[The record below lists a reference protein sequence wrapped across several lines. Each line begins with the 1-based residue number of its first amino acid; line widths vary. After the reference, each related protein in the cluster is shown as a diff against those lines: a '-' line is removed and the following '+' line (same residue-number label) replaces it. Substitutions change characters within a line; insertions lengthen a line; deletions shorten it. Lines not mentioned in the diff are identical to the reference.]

1 MPTTPPQPAPI
12 RAGSPP
18 GPQGWGFVRLLPQLT
33 RDPLGAFTHIARTYG
48 PLVYLHLG
56 DVETYLVNHPDLVR
70 HVLRDRATTYTRGK
84 LLDDLRP
91 LIGQGLFTSEG
102 DLWKQQR
109 RLVGHAFRTEY
120 DAAVGAALRTELDAL
135 LSTWQDGEV
144 VDVQAAMKRLLL
156 RVMTRTMFAPAWQ
169 IDADAMIADLDIVL
183 QHASL
188 ANNFLR
194 RVWNGTPGLR
204 RLRPPGTARATA
216 ALARIDTIT
225 YDVIERATLHDTP
238 NGDDPRALAPA
249 PLLRLLLDAEAQ
261 GMLDRKQ
268 IRDELN
274 TFLFAGFDT
283 TAGALSTAWM
293 SLGTHANV
301 RARMDAELDAAL
313 GDRTPTLA
321 DLRALPYTEAVL
333 HETLRLYPPAWAYHR
348 IALEDDVMP
357 DGSDTDDGETDDS
370 ETDDGETDDGA
381 GWHVPTRAHVMLCP
395 YALHRHP
402 DFWDRPDAFDPTRF
416 LKADGTPDA
425 FVGLHYAPFGFG
437 RHICIG
443 RRHALLQAH
452 LVLATL
458 GQRLH
463 LDPTW
468 SEPPRLDAGIILKA
482 KGGLPMRVAVRR

>member
-1 MPTTPPQPAPI
+1 MPTAPTPPVRVRTEA
-12 RAGSPP
+12 PP
-18 GPQGWGFVRLLPQLT
+18 GPQGWGFVRLLPRLM

-48 PLVYLHLG
+48 PLVYLHLS
-56 DVETYLVNHPDLVR
+56 DAETYLVNHPDLVR
-70 HVLRDRATTYTRGK
+70 HVLRDRVENYTRGK

-91 LIGQGLFTSEG
+91 LVGQGLFTSEG

-109 RLVGHAFRTEY
+109 RLVGQAFRTEY
-120 DAAVGAALRTELDAL
+120 DATVETALRTELDAL
-135 LSTWQDGEV
+135 LDTWQDGDV

-216 ALARIDTIT
+216 ALARIDAVT
-225 YDVIERATLHDTP
+225 YDVIERAALPD
-238 NGDDPRALAPA
+238 GDPRALAPA
-249 PLLRLLLDAEAQ
+249 PLLRLLLDAESE
-261 GMLDRKQ
+261 GSLDRKQ

-283 TAGALSTAWM
+283 TAGALSAAWM
-293 SLGTHANV
+293 SLGANSDV
-301 RARMDAELDAAL
+301 RARMDAELDA
-313 GDRTPTLA
+313 TLA
-321 DLRALPYTEAVL
+321 DRAPMLANLRALPYTEAVL

-348 IALEDDVMP
+348 IALDDDVMP
-357 DGSDTDDGETDDS
+357 DM
-370 ETDDGETDDGA
+370 DGA
-381 GWHVPTRAHVMLCP
+381 GWRVPIRAHVMLCP

-416 LKADGTPDA
+416 LSEDGAPDA

-463 LDPTW
+463 LEPTW
-468 SEPPRLDAGIILKA
+468 QSPPKLDAGIILKTKA
-482 KGGLPMRVAVRR
+482 GLPMRVAVRR

>member
-1 MPTTPPQPAPI
+1 MPVPTSPALSVQP
-12 RAGSPP
+12 GSPP
-18 GPQGWGFVRLLPQLT
+18 GPQGLGFVRLLPRLV

-70 HVLRDRATTYTRGK
+70 YVLRENAANYTRGK

-109 RLVGHAFRTEY
+109 RLVGQAFRTEY
-120 DAAVGAALRTELDAL
+120 DATVEAALRTELDAL
-135 LSTWQDGEV
+135 LAAWQPGAV
-144 VDVQAAMKRLLL
+144 VDAQVAMKRLLL
-156 RVMTRTMFAPAWQ
+156 RVMTRTMFAPALAV
-169 IDADAMIADLDIVL
+169 DADALIADLDIVL

-188 ANNFLR
+188 SNNFLR
-194 RVWNGTPGLR
+194 RVWHGTPGLR
-204 RLRPPGTARATA
+204 RLRPPGTQRAAA
-216 ALARIDTIT
+216 ALARIDAVT
-225 YDVIERATLHDTP
+225 YDVIERAALP
-238 NGDDPRALAPA
+238 SIDPRALEPA
-249 PLLRLLLDAEAQ
+249 PLLRLLLDAEAD
-261 GMLDRKQ
+261 GTLDRQQ

-283 TAGALSTAWM
+283 TAGALSAAW
-293 SLGTHANV
+293 LLLAQHPDV
-301 RARMDAELDAAL
+301 RTRVESELDAVLEGRA
-313 GDRTPTLA
+313 PTLA
-321 DLRALPYTEAVL
+321 DLRALPYNEAVL

-348 IALEDDVMP
+348 IALADDMVP
-357 DGSDTDDGETDDS
+357 DGAGS
-370 ETDDGETDDGA
+370 
-381 GWHVPTRAHVMLCP
+381 GWHVPIRAHVMLCP

-402 DFWDRPDAFDPTRF
+402 DFWDRPDDFDPTRF
-416 LKADGTPDA
+416 LTADGTPDA

-458 GQRLH
+458 AQAFRL
-463 LDPTW
+463 DAAWTR
-468 SEPPRLDAGIILKA
+468 PPKLDAGIILKA
-482 KGGLPMRVAVRR
+482 KGGLPLRVVKR

>member
-1 MPTTPPQPAPI
+1 MPPTPPPPASV
-12 RAGSPP
+12 RANSPP
-18 GPQGWGFVRLLPQLT
+18 GPQGWGFVRLLPQLM
-33 RDPLGAFTHIARTYG
+33 RDPLGAFTDIARTYG

-70 HVLRDRATTYTRGK
+70 HVLRDRVGTYTRGK

-109 RLVGHAFRTEY
+109 RLVGQAFRTEY
-120 DAAVGAALRTELDAL
+120 DASVEAALRTELDAL
-135 LSTWQDGEV
+135 LGAWQHGEV

-169 IDADAMIADLDIVL
+169 VDADAMIADLDIVL

-216 ALARIDTIT
+216 ALARIDAVTH
-225 YDVIERATLHDTP
+225 DVIERAALPDS
-238 NGDDPRALAPA
+238 NPRALAPA
-249 PLLRLLLDAEAQ
+249 PLLRLLLAAEAE
-261 GMLDRKQ
+261 GTLDRQQ

-283 TAGALSTAWM
+283 TAGALAAAWM
-293 SLGTHANV
+293 SLGMHPDV
-301 RARMDAELDAAL
+301 RARLDAELDAAL

-357 DGSDTDDGETDDS
+357 DGRDADVSDADVGDTEGR
-370 ETDDGETDDGA
+370 A
-381 GWHVPTRAHVMLCP
+381 GWRVPIRAHVMLCP

-402 DFWDRPDAFDPTRF
+402 DFWDRPDDFDPTRF
-416 LKADGTPDA
+416 LTADGTPDA

-468 SEPPRLDAGIILKA
+468 SQPPKLDAGIILKA
-482 KGGLPMRVAVRR
+482 KGGLPMRVAVRQ